1 MSTRD
6 HPSVAHDYP
15 LSAAIL
21 AMGHGQRALAA
32 SFLGGLGLFPG
43 QELLLMQL
51 WEEDG
56 LSQKALG
63 TPQGLDHSTVA
74 KSVRRLEAGGLVSRS
89 RSPRDGRVTLVHL
102 TEAGRALRGPVTAA
116 WAELQAAVA
125 AELTGAEQIDFQ
137 RLARKILV
145 GIDRASAGREL
156 QSP

>member
-1 MSTRD
+1 VSTRD

-32 SFLGGLGLFPG
+32 SYLGGLGLFPG

-116 WAELQAAVA
+116 WAELQATVA

-145 GIDRASAGREL
+145 GIDRASAGRDL